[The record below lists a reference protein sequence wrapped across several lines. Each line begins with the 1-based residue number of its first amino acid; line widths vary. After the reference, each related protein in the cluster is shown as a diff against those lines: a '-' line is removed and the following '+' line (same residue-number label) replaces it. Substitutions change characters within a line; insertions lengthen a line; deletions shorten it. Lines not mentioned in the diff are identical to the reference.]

1 MKRSLLNAVLILAIA
16 AFAVLSFAAEKPAT
30 DPAPGLQYLTPE
42 QTAVLR
48 DALNLPPGTLV
59 EVEFQSRDGGTLKVT
74 QEATG
79 KGAGAMAEG
88 DKLSENFTGSPPE
101 ARLDDTGDA
110 KGGDAKAKQS
120 ASAIQIPPLPWANP
134 LFWLGVAC
142 LGGAGFCIYAR
153 LRRGAVIC
161 GVGGVGFLA
170 AAFYP
175 ALLLWCVAV
184 VAVVYLLGHLKAEQE
199 ASEREGLLAK
209 VTRGIDS
216 KVLPANVKAQVKE
229 AIGSDMT
236 KADAL
241 KLEKLL
247 QKHGIGKYAA
257 K

>member
-1 MKRSLLNAVLILAIA
+1 MKRSLLNAVLILAVA
-16 AFAVLSFAAEKPAT
+16 AFAVLSLAADKPAT
-30 DPAPGLQYLTPE
+30 DPSPGLQYLTPE

-153 LRRGAVIC
+153 LRRGAVVCAIA
-161 GVGGVGFLA
+161 GVGLLA

-175 ALLLWCVAV
+175 VLLLWTIGGV
-184 VAVVYLLGHLKAEQE
+184 VAVLLVGHLKAESE
-199 ASEREGLLAK
+199 SGERESLLTK
-209 VTRGIDS
+209 ITKGIDS
-216 KVLPANVKAQVKE
+216 KGVAENVRAQVKE
-229 AIGSDMT
+229 SIGGNMT